1 MDLRSNE
8 TDTSDSEDDSHA
20 SSHNWADRSA
30 IEQKEG
36 LWSRI
41 KVSFQ
46 ALLRNSGAASA
57 PSAKLNGLS
66 SAAIAKAKK
75 IPIPMADGMSVKSS
89 LRLAF
94 ASVLFGALI
103 VGAFSLVQMGRLNS
117 STQTIYEREYTAGQA
132 TEQIRSYLL
141 RASRAQTQLLTATT
155 AGERDNLGKD
165 VEAGLTQI
173 NQRMELIQKL
183 DLSEESKA
191 TEKQLNDA
199 LAVWAK
205 RMRDYVQL
213 VKEQP
218 LDLMQISP
226 DVPSA
231 DARLLNDTR
240 KLEKIVDALVQQQ
253 GESAQAT
260 IALAAKIYKTSVT
273 WVVGITL
280 ALIALSW
287 LISEWVTLRLTR
299 QLGGEPG
306 YAKSIA
312 SRIANGD
319 LRMDIKLANND
330 DSSLLF
336 SLREMQSQLADT
348 MGEIASRSNMVANA
362 SREISMGNLDL
373 SQRTELQASSLE
385 KTNASA
391 AQVTAIAKRNAESA
405 AHAAQLSAQAT
416 QAAMHGGEVLSQ
428 VVMTMDQIR
437 KSTDAIHSNI
447 GAIQSIAFQTNILAL
462 NAAVEAAHAG
472 DQGRGFAVVAAE
484 VRLLAQR
491 SATAAKEISAL
502 IEESASHV
510 KDGAALAG
518 TAGATIAEMA
528 QTVQQVSNV
537 MGDVSGASREQ
548 SVGIEEINQ
557 AISDLDQSTQQ
568 NAALVEEA
576 AAAAQSLDEQAQALD
591 GLVGRFDLHPA

>member
-1 MDLRSNE
+1 
-8 TDTSDSEDDSHA
+8 
-20 SSHNWADRSA
+20 
-30 IEQKEG
+30 
-36 LWSRI
+36 
-41 KVSFQ
+41 
-46 ALLRNSGAASA
+46 
-57 PSAKLNGLS
+57 
-66 SAAIAKAKK
+66 
-75 IPIPMADGMSVKSS
+75 MAEGMSVKSS

-94 ASVLFGALI
+94 ASVLAGAFI
-103 VGAFSLVQMGRLNS
+103 VGAFSIVQMGRLNA

-132 TEQIRSYLL
+132 TEQIRSFLL

-155 AGERDNLGKD
+155 AGERDSLGKD
-165 VEAGLTQI
+165 VEAGLAQI
-173 NQRMELIQKL
+173 TQRMESIQKL
-183 DLSEESKA
+183 DLGAESQT
-191 TEKQLNDA
+191 TEKQLTDA

-205 RMRDYVQL
+205 RMKDYVQL

-218 LDLMQISP
+218 LDLMQMSP

-240 KLEKIVDALVQQQ
+240 KLEKIVDTLVQQQ

-260 IALAAKIYKTSVT
+260 IASAAQIYRTSLA
-273 WVVGITL
+273 WVIGITL
-280 ALIALSW
+280 ALIALSL

-299 QLGGEPG
+299 QLGGEPA

-312 SRIANGD
+312 SAIAHGD
-319 LRMDIKLANND
+319 LRMQIKLAKND
-330 DSSLLF
+330 ETSLLF
-336 SLREMQSQLADT
+336 SLHEMQSQLADT

-373 SQRTELQASSLE
+373 SQRTELQATSLE

-416 QAAMHGGEVLSQ
+416 QAAMHGGEVLAQ

-502 IEESASHV
+502 IEDSAAHV

-568 NAALVEEA
+568 NAALVEQA

-591 GLVGRFDLHPA
+591 GLVGRFDLHPS